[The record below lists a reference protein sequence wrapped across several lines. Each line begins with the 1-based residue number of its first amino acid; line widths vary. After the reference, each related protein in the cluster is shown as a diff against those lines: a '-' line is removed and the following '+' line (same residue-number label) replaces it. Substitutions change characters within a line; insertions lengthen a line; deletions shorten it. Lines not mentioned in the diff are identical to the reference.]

1 MLQKHQQV
9 LILLVGLLYVYSVC
23 PLLCAAFTQK
33 FCQGAP
39 QEVLSEA
46 TEARAICCQNT
57 QTGAAGDTESSS
69 DRGKTCCAT
78 DLELVLPDIR
88 DTVPEFRELIGQS
101 LVSVLPISA
110 TLPVA
115 LQESLNKISPILLI
129 STLFPDHPLT
139 RRGPPSLPC

>member
-1 MLQKHQQV
+1 MLQKHRQV

-23 PLLCAAFTQK
+23 PFLCAAFEQK
-33 FCQGAP
+33 FCHDTP
-39 QEVLSEA
+39 QKVLSED

-57 QTGAAGDTESSS
+57 KTGTAGETKTPSESSKS
-69 DRGKTCCAT
+69 CCAT

-88 DTVPEFRELIGQS
+88 DNIPEFRDLIGQS
-101 LVSVLPISA
+101 LVSILPISA

-115 LQESLNKISPILLI
+115 PEESLKTSSIPLV

-139 RRGPPSLPC
+139 RRGPPFAQC

>member
-23 PLLCAAFTQK
+23 PLFCAALEQK
-33 FCQGAP
+33 FCHDVH
-39 QEVLSEA
+39 QEALSGVTKTHA
-46 TEARAICCQNT
+46 TCCRST
-57 QTGAAGDTESSS
+57 QRSTAGETKTPSES
-69 DRGKTCCAT
+69 GKPCCAT

-88 DTVPEFRELIGQS
+88 DNTPEFRELIGQS
-101 LVSVLPISA
+101 LVSILPTSA

-115 LQESLNKISPILLI
+115 SQESFKTSSVPLV

-139 RRGPPSLPC
+139 RRGPPFTQC